1 MRPMKCGPLTD
12 KSAYLRYYSASSQPS
27 LHNNCRCTCSCLARL
42 VAKAVTLVTEK
53 SVLNLNQ
60 QSHLVT
66 FAP

>member
-1 MRPMKCGPLTD
+1 MRPVKCGPLTD
-12 KSAYLRYYSASSQPS
+12 KSAYLRYYSPS
-27 LHNNCRCTCSCLARL
+27 LHNNCRCTCSCPARL

>member
-12 KSAYLRYYSASSQPS
+12 KSAYLRYYSDSSQPS
-27 LHNNCRCTCSCLARL
+27 LHNNCCRTGSCPARL
-42 VAKAVTLVTEK
+42 VAKVVALVTEE

-66 FAP
+66 LAP